1 MIIYGISGQPFEGSG
16 ITIFHLYRPY
26 HTRPGGA
33 SSSRRKPGK
42 AWECRGQSPLPG
54 DRGQSPGEAAGS
66 GKQGSE
72 IKQGLCGHSLRLS
85 IGGGYARTG
94 PGIAE
99 AAITDKPGG
108 GDGVGP
114 MGPQRP
120 SLGGRYGPTG
130 PVGAD
135 AALPDQLQPE
145 GAVGGWARL
154 AAIPER
160 PGGGP
165 PFLLQDQTG
174 SGAGLR
180 RAGAAGV
187 GCCTRKLL
195 WVIG

>member
-1 MIIYGISGQPFEGSG
+1 MNSPVPAVIFERNSGTSEAGEW
-16 ITIFHLYRPY
+16 IAIFHLYRMY

-42 AWECRGQSPLPG
+42 EWECRGQSPLPG

-85 IGGGYARTG
+85 IGGGYDRTG
-94 PGIAE
+94 PGIAV

-120 SLGGRYGPTG
+120 SLGGCYGPTG
-130 PVGAD
+130 PV
-135 AALPDQLQPE
+135 
-145 GAVGGWARL
+145 
-154 AAIPER
+154 ER
-160 PGGGP
+160 KQQCPA
-165 PFLLQDQTG
+165 TG
-174 SGAGLR
+174 TEEDG
-180 RAGAAGV
+180 GV
-187 GCCTRKLL
+187 GCTAFNSGEARRRARIHLL
-195 WVIG
+195 